1 MHKEGRAL
9 ASSADLSGQ
18 LMLRPFGQLDPTNMI
33 VLIIDFARKPATG
46 RPLLNGG
53 IMKKLAFNLLAV
65 AAFVGLASGA
75 EAKGWGGELTVAKAE
90 DQWGA
95 ELGVGYGAA
104 IGPVTIR
111 PVAGAF
117 LYRGDN
123 SRYYEQTFSNGQS
136 RCRDRSNGQF
146 ASSCVFRKV
155 PDTDFGKS
163 RTVISQSPGQAFR

>member
-1 MHKEGRAL
+1 MRR
-9 ASSADLSGQ
+9 S
-18 LMLRPFGQLDPTNMI
+18 
-33 VLIIDFARKPATG
+33 
-46 RPLLNGG
+46 LLNGG
-53 IMKKLAFNLLAV
+53 IMKKLAFHLLAV

-75 EAKGWGGELTVAKAE
+75 EAKGWGGELTAAKSK

-104 IGPVTIR
+104 IGPITIR

-123 SRYYEQTFSNGQS
+123 TRYYEQTFSNGQS

-146 ASSCVFRKV
+146 ASSGNCNNTAVSFYGKIEATVAIPAFAEIGIGGRYANETIKPYGLISVPVAPNIKV
-155 PDTDFGKS
+155 T
-163 RTVISQSPGQAFR
+163 GQGGDRYFSAGLRVGF